1 MQSNNPVFNR
11 SDAFS
16 GRGGVGSAPAG
27 MTAAELQD
35 LYDQPSATPPVQ
47 RAGTMTYDLVVVR
60 TAMVFALV
68 LAGAAVGWFVA
79 PGLAFPAMI
88 VGLVLGLVNAFKR
101 EPSPP
106 LILAY
111 GAVQGVFLG
120 GISLWFN
127 QMWPGVVQTAVIAT
141 LCVFGVALLAYTQ
154 RWIRVT
160 PKFRRGVLIA
170 LGGYLVFALVSF
182 GAAMFGVGEGW
193 GFRVGTFGVLVG
205 LFAVGLAALVL
216 VLDFDFIENGVRLGI
231 EEKYAWTA
239 AFGLAVTLIWL
250 YIELLRLLAIL
261 RGE

>member
-16 GRGGVGSAPAG
+16 GRGVTSASAG

-47 RAGTMTYDLVVVR
+47 RAGTMTYDSVLVR

-68 LAGAAVGWFVA
+68 LLGAAVGWFVA
-79 PGLAFPAMI
+79 PGLVWPAAI
-88 VGLVLGLVNAFKR
+88 VGLVLGLVNAFKK
-101 EPSPP
+101 EPSPA
-106 LILAY
+106 LILTY

-127 QMWPGVVQTAVIAT
+127 ERWPGVVQTAVIAT
-141 LCVFGVALLAYTQ
+141 LCVFAVALLAYTQ

-182 GAAMFGVGEGW
+182 GAALFGVGDGW
-193 GFRVGTFGVLVG
+193 GFRTGTFGILVG
-205 LFAVGLAALVL
+205 LFAVGLAALSL
-216 VLDFDFIENGVRLGI
+216 VLDFDFIENGVRMGL

-239 AFGLAVTLIWL
+239 AFGLTVTLIWL

>member
-16 GRGGVGSAPAG
+16 GRGGVASAPAG

-35 LYDQPSATPPVQ
+35 LYNQPSARPPA
-47 RAGTMTYDLVVVR
+47 RTAGMTYDDVVMR
-60 TAMVFALV
+60 TAAVFALV

-88 VGLVLGLVNAFKR
+88 VGLVLGLVNAFKK
-101 EPSPP
+101 EPSPA
-106 LILAY
+106 LILLY

-127 QMWPGVVQTAVIAT
+127 QYWPGVAQTAVVAT
-141 LCVFGVALLAYTQ
+141 LCVFAVSLVAYKQ
-154 RWIRVT
+154 GWIKVT
-160 PKFRRGVLIA
+160 EKFRSGMLVA
-170 LGGYLVFALVSF
+170 LGGYAVFALVSF
-182 GAAMFGVGEGW
+182 GAALFGVGDGW
-193 GFRVGTFGVLVG
+193 GFRTGIFGILIGV
-205 LFAVGLAALVL
+205 FAVGLAALTL
-216 VLDFDFIENGVRLGI
+216 VLDFDFIDNGVRQGI
-231 EEKYAWTA
+231 DPKYAWTA
-239 AFGLAVTLIWL
+239 AFGLTLTLIWL

>member
-170 LGGYLVFALVSF
+170 LGGYLVFALVSL